1 MKSIIISLL
10 CNLLTLTCTYFGIVH
25 LNIILFII
33 LISFSVVVIVKYR
46 QVCLEKKKIIL
57 EHKKLL
63 GLMNEISNERL
74 QFLLNKQ
81 EAIKND

>member
-1 MKSIIISLL
+1 MKLIIISLL

-63 GLMNEISNERL
+63 DLMNEISNERL

>member
-1 MKSIIISLL
+1 MKLIIISLL